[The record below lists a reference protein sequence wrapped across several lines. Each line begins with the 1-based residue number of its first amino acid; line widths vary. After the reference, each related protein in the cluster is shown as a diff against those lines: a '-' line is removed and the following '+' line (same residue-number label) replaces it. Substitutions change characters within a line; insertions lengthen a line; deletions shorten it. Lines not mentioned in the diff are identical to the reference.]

1 MKNWS
6 IILFAL
12 LLAACGGGNSDEAIN
27 AKIVSYQK
35 KVAEYN
41 AKIQDLEKQLSDT
54 SDLATKVPVNIQQ
67 VKLQEFNHY
76 IEVNGIVEAV
86 KDAFVSPEMN
96 GQVKQIL
103 VTEGQRVKKGDLLIR
118 LNTAV
123 TESSIKELEN
133 ALELS
138 TKVFEKQKSL
148 WDQKIGSEIQFL
160 EAKNGKESLELKIKT
175 LKEQLKMSEIRAPF
189 GGVVDEIFIKEG
201 ELASPGR
208 QVLQLVNLEK
218 LKVNADVS
226 EAYIASV
233 KEGDM
238 VKLSFPSYPGL
249 EMELPVS
256 RIGNVINS
264 ENRTFNL
271 ELLLDNPGNQL
282 KPNILAI
289 VRINDLHAEKAVVVP
304 SIIIKQ
310 DVDGNF
316 LFTAE
321 KDKDTWVAKKKYI
334 KRGMSYIDQTM
345 IVEGLQENDAI
356 IVDGY
361 NMLVN
366 GSPVRINAKLD

>member
-6 IILFAL
+6 IIIFAL
-12 LLAACGGGNSDEAIN
+12 LLAACGDGNSDEAIN

-76 IEVNGIVEAV
+76 IEVNGIVEAK

-103 VTEGQRVKKGDLLIR
+103 VNEGQRVKKGDLLIR

-133 ALELS
+133 ALVLS
-138 TKVFEKQKSL
+138 TKVYEKQKSL
-148 WDQKIGSEIQFL
+148 WDQNIGSEIQFL

-226 EAYIASV
+226 EAYITSV
-233 KEGDM
+233 KESDM
-238 VKLSFPSYPGL
+238 VKLSFPSYPDL

-271 ELLLDNPGNQL
+271 ELTLDNPGNKL

-289 VRINDLHAEKAVVVP
+289 VRINDLHAERTVVVP

-310 DVDGNF
+310 DVEGDF

-345 IVEGLQENDAI
+345 IVEGLEENDAI

-366 GSPVRINAKLD
+366 GSPLRINAKLD